1 MMHANRLPAQVLTL
15 DDLQR
20 IESGADRH
28 ALPFGGGTMVWRSW
42 GDGAPVV
49 LLHGGSGSWTHWAR
63 NVAALVVAGRQAWI
77 PDLPGFGD
85 SARPPSGGDADA
97 LPGPMEDALQALLG
111 DTPVDLVGFSF
122 GSMVAALMAAQRPGR
137 VRRLVLC
144 GAPALGVE
152 PAAPLVLKAWGHLQR
167 GPELDAAHRE
177 NLARLML
184 ARPESIDTL
193 ALAIHAANLPRD
205 RMRLRRLSRT
215 DILLRTLREVRCPVW
230 GIWGSEDVLYRGV
243 ADRIAP
249 ALSAAPG
256 FRGLTLVPGAGHWVQ
271 FEDAPAFD
279 RALAAALSA

>member
-28 ALPFGGGTMVWRSW
+28 AFPFGGGTMAWRSW

-152 PAAPLVLKAWGHLQR
+152 PAAPLVLKAWGHLQP

>member
-1 MMHANRLPAQVLTL
+1 MTHANALPARVLTV

-20 IESGADRH
+20 IESAADRH
-28 ALPFGGGTMVWRSW
+28 ELPCGDGTMAWRSW
-42 GDGAPVV
+42 GHGAPVV
-49 LLHGGSGSWTHWAR
+49 LLHGGSGSWAHWVR
-63 NVAALVVAGRQAWI
+63 NIAALVAADREVWI

-97 LPGPMEDALQALLG
+97 LPDPMEAALQALLG
-111 DTPVDLVGFSF
+111 DAPVDLVGFSF
-122 GSMVAALMAAQRPGR
+122 GSMVAAFIAARRPER

-144 GAPALGVE
+144 GAPALGVR
-152 PAAPLVLKAWGHLQR
+152 PAEPLVLKAWGHLPP

-184 ARPESIDTL
+184 ARPESIDAL

-215 DILLRTLREVRCPVW
+215 DVLLRTLRQVRCPVW
-230 GIWGSEDVLYRGV
+230 GIWGSKDVLYRGA
-243 ADRIAP
+243 ADRIEP
-249 ALSAAPG
+249 ALSAAPD

-279 RALAAALSA
+279 RALAAALGG